1 VVTWKEVFT
10 MEKHELDRIIILT
23 RKQKTTGLTRQEAEE
38 RRELYIKYLAF
49 VRVRVE
55 KQLEEA
61 GCRK

>member
-1 VVTWKEVFT
+1 
-10 MEKHELDRIIILT
+10 MEKHELDRIIALT
-23 RKQKTTGLTRQEAEE
+23 RKQKTIGLTRKEADE